1 MGFMT
6 KLNDNDEDIE
16 AELAEDD
23 GIFNDDEIDSL
34 KYDQEQKSQEDSEGD
49 DDIFGDETP
58 STTVKA
64 SKTSS

>member
-23 GIFNDDEIDSL
+23 GMFNEDEIDSL
-34 KYDQEQKSQEDSEGD
+34 K
-49 DDIFGDETP
+49 
-58 STTVKA
+58 
-64 SKTSS
+64 